1 MSNTQEE
8 QENNNLI
15 CSKINNGPN
24 DEEIIIN
31 DKEETESYQYYES
44 NKLFNNG
51 NNINE
56 GEADEDSDDTIVAY
70 QEEKNSNLL
79 ESRDNIFS
87 KDSTNENEINI
98 EYEKEEKINALDNK
112 LAKAESNDINNNKIK
127 INNLNKIGIKKKKKK
142 KKKNKE
148 EKIEIFA
155 QDKKLKQI
163 KLNNLIKKIKIDKR
177 TDKSLPKLSDRNDP
191 NILKKKLSNP
201 INLNQFREKGRSKS
215 IKQTNNKIL
224 SNASAEFTPKEII
237 YENGVSD
244 DEEEIKKILKKRKKR
259 KTYLKPIM
267 TPYLLSIKEKNEY
280 NLRLQKIRQQFTEK
294 KFVHEQK
301 FFYYVL
307 KPGNGASLVKNS
319 LKHRINWKEAQMNV
333 TSLFNFKWQSSNSCI
348 DFNRLSSVESI
359 PQMVNHFEFHS
370 SISNKSN
377 MFLNLFQYC
386 ESNNINIWKY
396 VPLTIFISPDNEN
409 EKYFDNLFDSIN
421 NYIVNYKDIKTTIDK
436 EKKYEKY
443 SKLFKT
449 MQCQIFGRRKDLP
462 KDRWMMGSKTPL
474 QIPDTHYEGK
484 NLWVLKASNLN
495 RGQCIRLLDSKEKF
509 HEIIKDWSQGINLKN
524 NNKGTTD
531 NNIQFR
537 LNCETSPTKTDEIPM
552 SDTYITEK
560 IVAQKYIE
568 KPLCYYGRKCD
579 MRVWVMLTHD
589 LKVYV
594 YKEGHLK
601 TCSEKYDIN
610 NQKDAFV
617 HITNYS
623 FQKHSLN
630 FQKFEL
636 GNEVPFYD
644 FQKYLDK
651 EFKDKKI
658 NVKEH
663 IMEQVKYIVGL
674 TMKSVREKINANNRS
689 FCFEIFGYDFM
700 MDIDFNVY
708 LLEINTNPGLEI
720 SSPWIKAI
728 VPRMVDDALRL
739 TMDEVFPPKYQFD
752 KNSITELNY
761 EEYSNDLIHPK
772 EEIKNEGPRKI
783 KRKRF
788 TTICDQG
795 SGTQDVNDEQYQQE
809 NIRQREVKI
818 QKKININND
827 ENIKTN
833 ENNNNNKQ
841 PENEK
846 DSIKEQKEK
855 NNEENNNNISNN
867 KNENKIKEKEQK
879 EKEEKEKEKPF
890 NQKDYKSPF
899 PVPGYEPWD
908 NLWEFICELKEEKPQ
923 NNYAPGI
930 KGLLEIQKKRQT
942 ASAPLPN
949 EANSNKKIVK
959 PSSNNNI
966 TKEKNQINNN
976 KNMNNLKEIKKEKK
990 SENTKTNKKINEN
1003 VNKKDKNTKTNN
1015 LNKKKEKEKEKKIK
1029 ENNIKVINKMEE
1041 ERKNNDIDKEKVND
1055 KNNEI
1060 EKNSNKI
1067 EGSKIIQIDVKQE
1080 ECKESIEKERKD
1092 ILENEINDDKK
1103 QEQKV

>member
-1 MSNTQEE
+1 M
-8 QENNNLI
+8 
-15 CSKINNGPN
+15 C
-24 DEEIIIN
+24 
-31 DKEETESYQYYES
+31 
-44 NKLFNNG
+44 
-51 NNINE
+51 
-56 GEADEDSDDTIVAY
+56 
-70 QEEKNSNLL
+70 
-79 ESRDNIFS
+79 
-87 KDSTNENEINI
+87 
-98 EYEKEEKINALDNK
+98 
-112 LAKAESNDINNNKIK
+112 
-127 INNLNKIGIKKKKKK
+127 
-142 KKKNKE
+142 
-148 EKIEIFA
+148 
-155 QDKKLKQI
+155 
-163 KLNNLIKKIKIDKR
+163 
-177 TDKSLPKLSDRNDP
+177 
-191 NILKKKLSNP
+191 
-201 INLNQFREKGRSKS
+201 
-215 IKQTNNKIL
+215 
-224 SNASAEFTPKEII
+224 
-237 YENGVSD
+237 
-244 DEEEIKKILKKRKKR
+244 
-259 KTYLKPIM
+259 
-267 TPYLLSIKEKNEY
+267 
-280 NLRLQKIRQQFTEK
+280 
-294 KFVHEQK
+294 
-301 FFYYVL
+301 
-307 KPGNGASLVKNS
+307 
-319 LKHRINWKEAQMNV
+319 
-333 TSLFNFKWQSSNSCI
+333 
-348 DFNRLSSVESI
+348 
-359 PQMVNHFEFHS
+359 
-370 SISNKSN
+370 
-377 MFLNLFQYC
+377 
-386 ESNNINIWKY
+386 
-396 VPLTIFISPDNEN
+396 
-409 EKYFDNLFDSIN
+409 
-421 NYIVNYKDIKTTIDK
+421 
-436 EKKYEKY
+436 
-443 SKLFKT
+443 
-449 MQCQIFGRRKDLP
+449 
-462 KDRWMMGSKTPL
+462 
-474 QIPDTHYEGK
+474 
-484 NLWVLKASNLN
+484 
-495 RGQCIRLLDSKEKF
+495 
-509 HEIIKDWSQGINLKN
+509 
-524 NNKGTTD
+524 
-531 NNIQFR
+531 
-537 LNCETSPTKTDEIPM
+537 
-552 SDTYITEK
+552 DTYITQK
-560 IVAQKYIE
+560 IVVQKYIE

-579 MRVWVMLTHD
+579 MRVWVMLTQEF
-589 LKVYV
+589 KVYV

-1067 EGSKIIQIDVKQE
+1067 EDTKIIQIDAKQE